1 MLVPYLHTQENID
14 CHEIKKIAFK
24 THPIC
29 YEKGGFCD
37 LFKKLG
43 LRRSFTFAHQLMG
56 VFSMKDFAST
66 AAIVQVF

>member
-1 MLVPYLHTQENID
+1 MLVPYLNSKDYID
-14 CHEIKKIAFK
+14 CHQIKKIAFK

-43 LRRSFTFAHQLMG
+43 LRKSLTFAHQLLG

-66 AAIVQVF
+66 AAIGQVF